1 MTEDEVVGWH
11 RQFDGHELEQASGD
25 SERQGSLLSCNP
37 QGHKGSDTTESLNNN
52 TFLKIKKKKKT

>member
-1 MTEDEVVGWH
+1 MVGWH
-11 RQFDGHELEQASGD
+11 HQFDGHELEQASGD